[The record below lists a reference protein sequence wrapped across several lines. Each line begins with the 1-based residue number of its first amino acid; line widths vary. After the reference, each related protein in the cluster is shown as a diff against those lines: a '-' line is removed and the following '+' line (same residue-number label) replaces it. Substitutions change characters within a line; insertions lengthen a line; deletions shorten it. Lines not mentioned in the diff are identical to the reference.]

1 MEIVPSEPWSCKEII
16 FSDIGRDTAIVWQ
29 GNMILD
35 QLDLYHPWKRIV
47 VDFEWLR
54 KLAESNVSFI
64 ISGHYM
70 MGPRSADAML
80 EEVKSLA
87 WASRILNSSSDP
99 DMVDCMIEEFILVRT
114 LLRQKSGYITQRT
127 ALPAPYYSYQSL
139 ETGPHRR
146 LAPQRYDGR

>member
-99 DMVDCMIEEFILVRT
+99 DMVDCMIEEFYTDSVTSASKIWLYHPKNSPSCTILFIPKPRDRT
-114 LLRQKSGYITQRT
+114 TPPISSSEI
-127 ALPAPYYSYQSL
+127 
-139 ETGPHRR
+139 
-146 LAPQRYDGR
+146 